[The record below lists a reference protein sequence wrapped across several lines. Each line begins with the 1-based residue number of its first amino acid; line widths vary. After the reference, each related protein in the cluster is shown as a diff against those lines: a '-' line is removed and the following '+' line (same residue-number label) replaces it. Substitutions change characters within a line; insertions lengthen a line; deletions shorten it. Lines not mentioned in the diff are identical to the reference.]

1 MKADALNGVTTTDIV
16 DALIFVKFKDGRI
29 RQVIMSQQEA
39 VTIARAAALIRPQ
52 FQVLD
57 EDQGVNFYR
66 QEEC

>member
-1 MKADALNGVTTTDIV
+1 MKADALNDVTTTDIV